1 MLNQL
6 FAILYYYR
14 TFAMWSFVIN
24 IMFLITG
31 SSHLIIALI
40 TKLFLVV
47 LLYYIVSETTA
58 KQKLTFYKNLGVSD
72 LKLFSILY
80 LIDAFITTGFLS
92 LMNEFI

>member
-14 TFAMWSFVIN
+14 TFAFWSFGIN
-24 IMFLITG
+24 ILLLIFG
-31 SSHLIIALI
+31 SSNLVLALI

-47 LLYYIVSETTA
+47 LLYYLVSETDA
-58 KQKLTFYKNLGVSD
+58 KQKLTFYKNLGVSN

-80 LIDAFITTGFLS
+80 LIDALITIGFLS